1 MDISSQIM
9 AKTKRVRV
17 KIIKMLQRFG
27 ELDTA
32 SIYDQLNATK
42 GEFSL
47 RHGCTMQTL
56 GNVLSKEPV
65 FVKMADTTDDDAP
78 RFQGTNG
85 YSYKIAS
92 WDLDRGL
99 LSLHPE
105 LASENTNSWQLR
117 SAGSAH

>member
-1 MDISSQIM
+1 M

-32 SIYDQLNATK
+32 SIYDQLNTK

-47 RHGCTMQTL
+47 RHGVSMQAL
-56 GNVLSKEPV
+56 GNVLSKERV
-65 FVKMADTTDDDAP
+65 FVKMADTTDEDAP
-78 RFQGTNG
+78 RFMGTIG

-99 LSLHPE
+99 LALHPE
-105 LASENTNSWQLR
+105 LACENTNSWQLR
-117 SAGSAH
+117 SAGSAL

>member
-1 MDISSQIM
+1 M

-32 SIYDQLNATK
+32 AIFERLNMTK

-47 RHGCTMQTL
+47 RHGVSMQTL
-56 GNVLSKEPV
+56 GNVLSKERV
-65 FVKMADTTDDDAP
+65 FVKMSDAEDEDAP
-78 RFQGTNG
+78 RFMGTNG
-85 YSYKIAS
+85 HHYRIAS
-92 WDLDRGL
+92 WALDKGFL
-99 LSLHPE
+99 ELHPE
-105 LASENTNSWQLR
+105 VALESTNSYRLR

>member
-1 MDISSQIM
+1 M

-32 SIYDQLNATK
+32 SIYERLNTSK

-65 FVKMADTTDDDAP
+65 FVKMCDSYDEDAP
-78 RFQGTNG
+78 RYQGTNG
-85 YSYKIAS
+85 YSYGISS

-99 LSLHPE
+99 LALHPE
-105 LASENTNSWQLR
+105 LACENTNSWRLK
-117 SAGSAH
+117 SAGSAL